1 MPSGPRS
8 PRTPF
13 IGRPTVHQAFEYA
26 TGFVLASA
34 AVRSPDRTV
43 MAIAALAVIVNTATL
58 RGPLAAWRAVGTQAH
73 RALDV
78 VLATGLCVC
87 AVVLSLDFVTRGELM
102 VAAAVVLWL
111 SVRFSHVVRET
122 RP

>member
-1 MPSGPRS
+1 M
-8 PRTPF
+8 
-13 IGRPTVHQAFEYA
+13 GRPTVHQAIEYS

-43 MAIAALAVIVNTATL
+43 MSLAALVVILNTATL
-58 RGPLAAWRAVGTQAH
+58 RGPLAAWRVVGTQAH
-73 RALDV
+73 RVLDV
-78 VLATGLCVC
+78 VVATGLCVSG
-87 AVVLSLDFVTRGELM
+87 VVLSLDFVTRGELM